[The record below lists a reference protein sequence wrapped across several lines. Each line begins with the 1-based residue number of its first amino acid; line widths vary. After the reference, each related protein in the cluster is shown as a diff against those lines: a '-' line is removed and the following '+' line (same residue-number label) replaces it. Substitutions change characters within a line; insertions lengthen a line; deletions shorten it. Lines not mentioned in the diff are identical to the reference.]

1 MIWLIP
7 GQYLCFCCKVLDVL
21 EAEVHP
27 IRTHVQ
33 RLDRFVDK
41 AAKPKLII
49 TSSLRNSLQ
58 INFISS
64 IDIKYFG
71 FIFYLMTKE
80 TKMFL
85 LLHSPL
91 LIYWEPEPICLE
103 LVSWKPR
110 CRGESRCP
118 QHFQTSLP

>member
-1 MIWLIP
+1 MLTLRIRYKPECAYYKSLYRIFFVLESVYDSVIP

-33 RLDRFVDK
+33 RLDRLVDK

-58 INFISS
+58 INILFCS
-64 IDIKYFG
+64 
-71 FIFYLMTKE
+71 MTKE
-80 TKMFL
+80 TK
-85 LLHSPL
+85 
-91 LIYWEPEPICLE
+91 
-103 LVSWKPR
+103 
-110 CRGESRCP
+110 
-118 QHFQTSLP
+118 